1 MVDPDVCVIV
11 RMYNEAPRV
20 GAVVSGLLQHFA
32 HVVCVDDGSTDDSGA
47 IARAAG
53 ATVVRHAQ
61 NLGGGAALETGFEFV
76 RRHTEARWCLTFDA
90 DGQHRA
96 EDALAMVQHARSSGV
111 DVVLASRFS
120 GTAHDMPWTRRA
132 TLRCGTAFTR
142 WTTRL
147 NVSDAHNGLRVFSRS
162 ALDRV
167 TLTHAGMAYAS
178 EITAAIRRHRL
189 TWAEVPVTILYDD
202 YSLAKGQS
210 SLNAVNII
218 FDLTMARLR
227 ATS

>member
-61 NLGGGAALETGFEFV
+61 NLGGGAALETGFELSAATPGPVGVSPSTPTASTGPRTRSRWFSAPV
-76 RRHTEARWCLTFDA
+76 RRGSTSSWPRASRAPRTTSVDRRDPAVWDRLHPVDDA
-90 DGQHRA
+90 TQRLRRAQRA
-96 EDALAMVQHARSSGV
+96 EGLQPQRSRPR
-111 DVVLASRFS
+111 D
-120 GTAHDMPWTRRA
+120 
-132 TLRCGTAFTR
+132 
-142 WTTRL
+142 
-147 NVSDAHNGLRVFSRS
+147 SDARRHGLRQR
-162 ALDRV
+162 DHRG
-167 TLTHAGMAYAS
+167 HPAS
-178 EITAAIRRHRL
+178 PVDL
-189 TWAEVPVTILYDD
+189 AEVPVTILYDD